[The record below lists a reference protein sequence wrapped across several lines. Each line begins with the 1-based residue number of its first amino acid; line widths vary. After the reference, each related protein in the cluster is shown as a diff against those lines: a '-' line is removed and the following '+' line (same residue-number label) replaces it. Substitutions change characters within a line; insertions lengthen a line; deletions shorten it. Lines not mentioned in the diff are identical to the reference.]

1 MVRLDLGFASF
12 EKFDSRVDKKC
23 AKNIDQPVEA
33 INQSDPSEDKKGSKK
48 KGADNS
54 PEESRKLR
62 FFGHGEVTQEHGKD
76 EYVVD
81 A

>member
-33 INQSDPSEDKKGSKK
+33 VDECDSCEDKKGSKK
-48 KGADNS
+48 EGADNS
-54 PEESRKLR
+54 PEESRKL
-62 FFGHGEVTQEHGKD
+62 
-76 EYVVD
+76 
-81 A
+81 